1 MKLIKLVFKGIAI
14 GIAHMVPGVSG
25 GTFMVLMGIYKQ
37 FVEAVGNFFT
47 NREMTKDYILLLL
60 PLGIGVVCGVL
71 AFAHLA
77 TIVLDRYPVPTQ
89 FFFIGLIVGSIP
101 GVVKI
106 HHDMKP
112 SVSRVVAFFL
122 GLGLVVFLGVI
133 KLRGYSFNFS
143 VGTTSLPVL
152 LLFAVISFLG
162 GGAMVTPGMDGSYVL
177 LLGGIYGPIMEAL
190 ASLTSPPVRWG
201 VIISVAIGAGIGILI
216 CSRLIDQALKRQPAV
231 TFYAI
236 LGLICGS
243 FVGLWPAD
251 LHLSVSSLAGVLT
264 FTIGAVITYL
274 LSKPSI
280 SSQQSDQ

>member
-1 MKLIKLVFKGIAI
+1 MKFIKLVFKGIAM

-25 GTFMVLMGIYKQ
+25 GTFMVLMGIYEQ

-47 NREMTKDYILLLL
+47 NREMIKDHILFLL
-60 PLGIGVVCGVL
+60 PLGIGALGGIL

-77 TIVLDRYPVPTQ
+77 TLVLDRYPAPTQ

-112 SVSRVVAFFL
+112 SVSRVVGFFL

-133 KLRGYSFNFS
+133 KLRGVSFSFS
-143 VGTTSLPVL
+143 VDTTSLPVL

-177 LLGGIYGPIMEAL
+177 LLGGIYGLIMEAL
-190 ASLTSPPVRWG
+190 ASLTNPPVHWG
-201 VIISVAIGAGIGILI
+201 VIISVAIGAGAGILI
-216 CSRLIDQALKRQPAV
+216 WSRLIDLALKRQPAV
-231 TFYAI
+231 TFYVI

-251 LHLSVSSLAGVLT
+251 LQLSVSSLVGILT
-264 FTIGAVITYL
+264 FAIGAVITYL
-274 LSKPSI
+274 LGKPSI
-280 SSQQSDQ
+280 SSQKFGQ

>member
-1 MKLIKLVFKGIAI
+1 MKFIKLVFKGIAI

-25 GTFMVLMGIYKQ
+25 GTFMVLMGIYTE
-37 FVEAVGNFFT
+37 FVEAVGNFFI
-47 NREMTKDYILLLL
+47 NRQRIKDYILLLL
-60 PLGIGVVCGVL
+60 PLGIGVVGGVL

-112 SVSRVVAFFL
+112 SVSRVVAFLL
-122 GLGLVVFLGVI
+122 GLGLVVILGI
-133 KLRGYSFNFS
+133 MKLRGFSFNFS
-143 VGTTSLPVL
+143 VSTTSLPVL
-152 LLFAVISFLG
+152 LLFAMISFLG

-190 ASLTSPPVRWG
+190 ASLTSPPIRWG
-201 VIISVAIGAGIGILI
+201 VIIAVGIGAVVGILI
-216 CSRLIDQALKRQPAV
+216 WSRLIDQALKRQPAI
-231 TFYAI
+231 TFYVI

-251 LHLSVSSLAGVLT
+251 MQLSVSSLVGVLT
-264 FTIGAVITYL
+264 FAIGAVITYL

-280 SSQQSDQ
+280 SNQQSNQ

>member
-1 MKLIKLVFKGIAI
+1 
-14 GIAHMVPGVSG
+14 
-25 GTFMVLMGIYKQ
+25 
-37 FVEAVGNFFT
+37 
-47 NREMTKDYILLLL
+47 
-60 PLGIGVVCGVL
+60 LGIGVVGGVL

-77 TIVLDRYPVPTQ
+77 TIVLDRYPAPTQ

-112 SVSRVVAFFL
+112 SVSRAVAFFL
-122 GLGLVVFLGVI
+122 GLGVVVFLGVI

-143 VGTTSLPVL
+143 VSTTSLPIL

-190 ASLTSPPVRWG
+190 ASLTSPPVHWG
-201 VIISVAIGAGIGILI
+201 VIISVAIGAGVGILI
-216 CSRLIDQALKRQPAV
+216 CSRLIDLALKRQPAV
-231 TFYAI
+231 TFYVI

-251 LHLSVSSLAGVLT
+251 LQLSASSLAGILT
-264 FTIGAVITYL
+264 FAIGVVITYL

-280 SSQQSDQ
+280 SSQQSDI

>member
-1 MKLIKLVFKGIAI
+1 MKFIKLVFKGIAI

-25 GTFMVLMGIYKQ
+25 GTFMVLMGIYNQ

-47 NREMTKDYILLLL
+47 NREMIKDYILLLL
-60 PLGIGVVCGVL
+60 PLGIGAVGGVL

-77 TIVLDRYPVPTQ
+77 TIVLERYPAPTQ

-101 GVVKI
+101 GVVKM

-112 SVSRVVAFFL
+112 STPRVVAFFL

-133 KLRGYSFNFS
+133 KLRGVSINLS
-143 VGTTSLPVL
+143 VDTTSFPVL
-152 LLFAVISFLG
+152 LLFAAISFLG

-190 ASLTSPPVRWG
+190 ASLTSPPIRWG
-201 VIISVAIGAGIGILI
+201 VIVSVAIGAGMGILI
-216 CSRLIDQALKRQPAV
+216 WSRLIDQALKRQPAV
-231 TFYAI
+231 TFYTI

-251 LHLSVSSLAGVLT
+251 LHLSMSSLAGVLT
-264 FTIGAVITYL
+264 FTIGVVITYL
-274 LSKPSI
+274 LSKPS
-280 SSQQSDQ
+280 DQ

>member
-1 MKLIKLVFKGIAI
+1 M

-25 GTFMVLMGIYKQ
+25 GTFMVLMGIYNQ

-47 NREMTKDYILLLL
+47 SREMKQDYLLFLL
-60 PLGIGVVCGVL
+60 PLGIGVVGGVL
-71 AFAHLA
+71 AFANLA
-77 TIVLDRYPVPTQ
+77 TIVLDRYPAATQ
-89 FFFIGLIVGSIP
+89 FFFIGLVVGSIP
-101 GVVKI
+101 GVAKI

-112 SVSRVVAFFL
+112 SVSRVVGFIL

-133 KLRGYSFNFS
+133 KQRGVSINFS
-143 VGTTSLPVL
+143 VGTTSLLVL
-152 LLFAVISFLG
+152 LFFAAVGFLG

-177 LLGGIYGPIMEAL
+177 LLAGTYGPIMEAL
-190 ASLTSPPVRWG
+190 ASLTSPPVHWG
-201 VIISVAIGAGIGILI
+201 VIISVAIGAGAGILL
-216 CSRLIDQALKRQPAV
+216 CSRLIDLALKRQPAV
-231 TFYAI
+231 TFYVI

-264 FTIGAVITYL
+264 FAIGAVITYL

-280 SSQQSDQ
+280 SSQQSN

>member
-1 MKLIKLVFKGIAI
+1 MKFINLVLKGMAM

-25 GTFMVLMGIYKQ
+25 GTFMVLMGIYNQ

-47 NREMTKDYILLLL
+47 SREMKQDYLLFLL
-60 PLGIGVVCGVL
+60 PLGIGVVGGVL
-71 AFAHLA
+71 AFANLA
-77 TIVLDRYPVPTQ
+77 TIVLDRYPVATQ
-89 FFFIGLIVGSIP
+89 FFFIGLVVGSIP

-112 SVSRVVAFFL
+112 SVSRVVGFIL

-133 KLRGYSFNFS
+133 KRRGFSINFS
-143 VGTTSLPVL
+143 VGTTSLLVL
-152 LLFAVISFLG
+152 LFFAVVGFLG

-177 LLGGIYGPIMEAL
+177 LLAGTYGPIMEAL
-190 ASLTSPPVRWG
+190 ASLTRPPVHWG
-201 VIISVAIGAGIGILI
+201 VIISVAIGAGAGIFI
-216 CSRLIDQALKRQPAV
+216 CSRLIDLALKRQPAV
-231 TFYAI
+231 TFYVI

-251 LHLSVSSLAGVLT
+251 LHLSVSSLTSVLT

-280 SSQQSDQ
+280 SSQQSN